1 MSSVIVNQS
10 NATINVGSNANYTI
24 SGDDDIVQIG
34 AESVVSAT
42 GTALTLE
49 VAGPGDTIT
58 IGGDGQFAPDGSDD
72 VVLFQAAGTLDVLA
86 YSRVDANA
94 SNVTATLAGDDT
106 FGIYGANDTIT
117 ANGANDAIW
126 IGQNGTG
133 ASGVDVVNGLFL
145 ASVFEL
151 EGSNVSI
158 GGRRSTATLSGDDV
172 LSATGLGLTI
182 AASGAGNVVNV
193 AGGQAGDANVVK
205 FADGGVV
212 NANNVQFLQVFGDH
226 VTLRGAANV
235 FQSELI
241 GAADRAVLLGAYNN
255 FQVGGNGQTGALD
268 VVVATSQSTQPLIE
282 VVASSNV
289 RVVASGAKV
298 YANGDDMVVVV
309 GQNNFL
315 TDPIG
320 GNTFIL
326 DGQNNISGTNLFD
339 TAQLSTGDTVR
350 MRANTKLSADVTGT
364 STLPDAATI
373 VMGANDYL
381 SVGPDIK
388 VRVPVAVGHASLQ
401 FGLFD
406 TVVLLAPF
414 ANAADLLAHTTD
426 TAQGS
431 IIQFDAT
438 GDQLQIN
445 VSKAQ
450 VASYITQG
458 VIKFA

>member
-24 SGDDDIVQIG
+24 SGDDDIVQVG
-34 AESVVSAT
+34 ADSVVSAT

-58 IGGDGQFAPDGSDD
+58 IGGDGQFAPNGSDD

-158 GGRRSTATLSGDDV
+158 GGRRSTATLSGDDA

-255 FQVGGNGQTGALD
+255 FQIGGNGQTGALD

-298 YANGDDMVVVV
+298 YANGDDRVVVV

-315 TDPIG
+315 TDSIG

-350 MRANTKLSADVTGT
+350 MRANTKLSA
-364 STLPDAATI
+364 L
-373 VMGANDYL
+373 
-381 SVGPDIK
+381 
-388 VRVPVAVGHASLQ
+388 R
-401 FGLFD
+401 
-406 TVVLLAPF
+406 APF
-414 ANAADLLAHTTD
+414 
-426 TAQGS
+426 
-431 IIQFDAT
+431 DA
-438 GDQLQIN
+438 I
-445 VSKAQ
+445 
-450 VASYITQG
+450 
-458 VIKFA
+458 